1 MAESQDGAIKIGI
14 LTVLPA
20 LIARS
25 ASAQQSPMLEDA
37 AASPGGH

>member
-25 ASAQQSPMLEDA
+25 ASAQQSPTLEDA
-37 AASPGGH
+37 AASPGGD